1 MDPTDFRGQVGLQ
14 RKRILVAIVYCRKQ
28 MEQVRTAIKRW
39 NSAHV
44 KPCSYI
50 SGDYGLLFIQ
60 SDPDEENF
68 STKEELFDFLKDNSE
83 AVRCFSSVTFRFTSI
98 GFDGYHAGPAQMF
111 KEMILGDAGADFDYV
126 FQMEPDVFPVRPM
139 WLHALSGIADDG
151 VWVKGSP
158 GLYFDSSEADASFI
172 SIVGGD
178 VDPIILGPLGY
189 RPFHV
194 NGNALY
200 ALSSEFRSKVRKFIH
215 SIQTNNYTFPCQHRK
230 NRMECD
236 GTFCH
241 GSFDTTLI
249 EYLLST
255 ERLPELFAH
264 RYIYSSFVLNGLSGI
279 PLSTIPPNTMF
290 VHKPWRGDIA
300 SMFTADEF
308 SQLRMELAQLEH

>member
-172 SIVGGD
+172 SIVGGTW
-178 VDPIILGPLGY
+178 ILSSLD
-189 RPFHV
+189 HSV
-194 NGNALY
+194 T
-200 ALSSEFRSKVRKFIH
+200 ALSMSTAMLFMRCRVSFGQRFENSYTAFRRIITRFLANIEK
-215 SIQTNNYTFPCQHRK
+215 Q
-230 NRMECD
+230 D
-236 GTFCH
+236 GM
-241 GSFDTTLI
+241 
-249 EYLLST
+249 
-255 ERLPELFAH
+255 R
-264 RYIYSSFVLNGLSGI
+264 RYILSWI
-279 PLSTIPPNTMF
+279 FRHNTHR
-290 VHKPWRGDIA
+290 V
-300 SMFTADEF
+300 FTEY
-308 SQLRMELAQLEH
+308 